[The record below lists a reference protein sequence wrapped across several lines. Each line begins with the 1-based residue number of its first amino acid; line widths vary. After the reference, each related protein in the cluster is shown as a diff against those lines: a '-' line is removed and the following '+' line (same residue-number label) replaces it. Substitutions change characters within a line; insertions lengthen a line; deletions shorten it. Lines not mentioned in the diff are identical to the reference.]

1 MPDRAPERHQPHPSQ
16 SGLRPSAPGQRTPLV
31 AANWKMHKTRGE
43 TAEFLNAFVEPAS
56 ELARVEIV
64 ICPPFPSLEL
74 AVERCSGTAI
84 RIAAQNMHSASHGAF
99 TGEVSPPM
107 LRDVGVDCVVLGHSE
122 RRAMFGETDAALAEK
137 VPAALEGGLTPILCV
152 GETERQRDDGETET
166 VLRGQVEADL
176 AGVASGALADVVIA
190 YEPIW
195 AIGTG
200 RTATPDQAEEV
211 IAFIR
216 SLIATREP
224 GAAEG
229 IRIVYGGSVK
239 PENAAELFAR
249 EAIDGGLVGGA
260 SLDPNQFAAICRAAV
275 G

>member
-1 MPDRAPERHQPHPSQ
+1 MPEQTPKQHQPHPSQ

-43 TAEFLNAFVEPAS
+43 TAEFLDAFVGPAS
-56 ELARVEIV
+56 ELAGVEV
-64 ICPPFPSLEL
+64 VLCPPFPSLEL
-74 AVERCSGTAI
+74 AVERCRGTGI
-84 RIAAQNMHSASHGAF
+84 RVAAQNMHSATHGAF

-107 LRDVGVDCVVLGHSE
+107 LRDVGVDCVILGHSE

-152 GETERQRDDGETET
+152 GETEGQRDQGETET

-176 AGVASGALADVVIA
+176 AGVASSALADAVIA

-200 RTATPDQAEEV
+200 RTATPEQAEEA

-216 SLIATREP
+216 SLIADREP
-224 GAAEG
+224 GAAER

-249 EAIDGGLVGGA
+249 DEIDGGLVGGA
-260 SLDPNQFAAICRAAV
+260 SLSPGDFVAICRATT
-275 G
+275 